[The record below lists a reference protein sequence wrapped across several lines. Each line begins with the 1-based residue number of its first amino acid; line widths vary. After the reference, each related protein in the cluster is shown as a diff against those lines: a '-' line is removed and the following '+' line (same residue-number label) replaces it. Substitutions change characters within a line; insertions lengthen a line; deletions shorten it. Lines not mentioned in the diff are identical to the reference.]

1 MPRSFHTRIR
11 WPLPI
16 RSLFAC
22 LVGVLLTCIIFW
34 ENWHRQVGNAVF
46 KSLVDDYG
54 WQFRTSQPIAEVV
67 LVSVLCVPGRAFVI
81 SAGGN

>member
-1 MPRSFHTRIR
+1 MMDRSPQYALHVPPRR

-16 RSLFAC
+16 RLLIPC
-22 LVGVLLTCIIFW
+22 LVGVLLTCLIYW
-34 ENWHRQVGNAVF
+34 ENWHREAGNTFF

-67 LVSVLCVPGRAFVI
+67 LSFGT
-81 SAGGN
+81 